1 MATTAPPRHILAI
14 NDDRDILRIYT
25 ELLTDEGYLV
35 SVDVMPATD
44 LADVHAVNPD
54 LIVLDLVVGQQDRG
68 TAFLALLRSHPA
80 FRTLPVIVC
89 SADARR
95 LAELDEQLRAWD
107 CAVVPKPFDID
118 VFVAAVRVG
127 LAKGTTAPVAA

>member
-1 MATTAPPRHILAI
+1 MTATAPPRHVLAI

-25 ELLTDEGYLV
+25 EILTDEGYLV

-68 TAFLALLRSHPA
+68 TAFLTLLRSHPA

-89 SADARR
+89 SADSRR
-95 LAELDEQLRAWD
+95 LEDLAEQLRVWD
-107 CAVVPKPFDID
+107 CDVVHKPFDID
-118 VFVAAVRVG
+118 VFVAAVRAG
-127 LAKGTTAPVAA
+127 LARVTDANG